1 MTGPVALALLIGFAV
16 GALGQRTHF
25 CTMGALTDLFLFGSA
40 RRLKGFVLAAALAMI
55 AVQVL
60 RAAGVPLG
68 DSAPP
73 PAGGWLGAAIGGGLF
88 GFGMVLAGGCWSR
101 NLVRLGT
108 GSLKALVV
116 VLLGAV
122 TAAAFQVG
130 VLSDITRL
138 LGLLLPASDGPAVT
152 AGLGVLIAIPIGL
165 GALAWCLTDRGFR
178 TVGRDLAVGVTL
190 AVLATCGWLV
200 ALHEPALPGLN
211 FAVTVAD
218 ATGLLIAGQEP
229 ASQVGTALVIGT
241 VAGAFVFAWLGRGL
255 RLETFTARDD
265 MVRHV
270 VGAVLLGAGGALAA
284 GCTIGHGIG
293 GLAALLPTAPL
304 ALAGMVGGARWA
316 LRYLETGHLWPAR
329 TTR

>member
-1 MTGPVALALLIGFAV
+1 MTGPVAWALLIGLAF

-40 RRLKGFVLAAALAMI
+40 RRLKGFVLAAALAMM
-55 AVQVL
+55 AVQAL

-73 PAGGWLGAAIGGGLF
+73 PAGGWLGAASGGVLF

-116 VLLGAV
+116 LAIGAV
-122 TAAAFQVG
+122 TAAAFQAG
-130 VLSDITRL
+130 VLSDLTRW
-138 LGLLLPASDGPAVT
+138 LGRLVPASGGTAVS
-152 AGLGVLIAIPIGL
+152 AGLGIMIALPIGL
-165 GALAWCLTDRGFR
+165 GALAWCLADRSFR
-178 TVGRDLAVGVTL
+178 SSGRDLAVGVTL
-190 AVLATCGWLV
+190 AVLAICAWLV
-200 ALHEPALPGLN
+200 ALREPALPGLN
-211 FAVTVAD
+211 LAVAVAD
-218 ATGLLIAGQEP
+218 ATGLLTAGPEP
-229 ASQVGTALVIGT
+229 AHHVGTALVLGT

-293 GLAALLPTAPL
+293 GLAALLPTSPL
-304 ALAGMVGGARWA
+304 AVAGMVGGARWA
-316 LRYLETGHLWPAR
+316 LSYLETGRLWPAPA
-329 TTR
+329 TS